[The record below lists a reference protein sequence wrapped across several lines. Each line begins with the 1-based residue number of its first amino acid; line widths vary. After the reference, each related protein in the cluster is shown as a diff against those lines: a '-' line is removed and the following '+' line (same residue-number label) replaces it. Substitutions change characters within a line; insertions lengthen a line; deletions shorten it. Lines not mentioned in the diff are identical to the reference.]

1 MIRVNLLPTKKKKKK
16 PTPVPGFIAAMVI
29 ATVVVLIASAFVYY
43 QTQNT
48 LNTLKARKAQ
58 NETRLKDLRTRLK
71 KLRNYEKLVVEVE
84 KKKKIIIG
92 LREKQAVPVKILDEL
107 SRLLPTGVW
116 LTQLTFNGKD
126 LNILG
131 SAFTNSDV
139 VNYVNNLKKSRL
151 FNSVFLA
158 ESLHKQMNAGKKQK
172 LSIYN
177 FKISM
182 TVKG

>member
-16 PTPVPGFIAAMVI
+16 PTPIPGFIAATVI
-29 ATVVVLIASAFVYY
+29 ATVVVVIASVFVYY
-43 QTQNT
+43 QTQSTINSLKT
-48 LNTLKARKAQ
+48 TKAR
-58 NETRLKDLRTRLK
+58 NETRIKDLRARLK
-71 KLRNYEKLVVEVE
+71 KLKNYEKLVVDVE

-92 LREKQAVPVKILDEL
+92 LREKQSIPVKILDEL
-107 SRLLPTGVW
+107 SKLLPTGVW
-116 LTQLTFNGKD
+116 LTQLTYNGR
-126 LNILG
+126 NIRIVG

-139 VNYVNNLKKSRL
+139 VNYVNNLKRSKL

-158 ESLHKQMNAGKKQK
+158 ESLHKQMNVGKKRR

-177 FKISM
+177 FKINM